1 VKLCV
6 ERVRRGAVVS
16 GPEVVSVVTLLQTS
30 HSVRRS
36 VNATVQE
43 HPDRQLLMQPLLE
56 MVSPMVTHPELV
68 KVVWTVVDE
77 DGSVKDSASPELR
90 RARIQE
96 RTLEQRLLELL
107 NKVGRDSFPD
117 SQGQVNVLSSLNIVL
132 LIQILICSHVSL

>member
-1 VKLCV
+1 
-6 ERVRRGAVVS
+6 
-16 GPEVVSVVTLLQTS
+16 
-30 HSVRRS
+30 
-36 VNATVQE
+36 
-43 HPDRQLLMQPLLE
+43 
-56 MVSPMVTHPELV
+56 MVTHPELV